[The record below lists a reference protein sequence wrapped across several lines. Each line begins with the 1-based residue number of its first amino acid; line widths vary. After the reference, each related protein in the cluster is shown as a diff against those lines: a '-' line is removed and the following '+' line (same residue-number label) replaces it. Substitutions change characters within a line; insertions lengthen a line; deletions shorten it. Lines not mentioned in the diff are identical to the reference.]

1 MSRIGLTPV
10 AVPSGVTIEIGD
22 QVLKAKGKLG
32 ELSLP
37 LVDEVEASVED
48 NELWIKPRDESLRAR
63 KLWGTFRSLAGNM
76 VEGVSE
82 GFKRQLE
89 INGVGYRANM
99 EGKTLVLQLG
109 YSHDVRY
116 PVPEGITITCET
128 QTEITVAGADKQLVG
143 SVASDI
149 RGFRPPEPYK
159 GKGVKYKEEQILR
172 KEGKKK

>member
-10 AVPSGVTIEIGD
+10 AVPNGVTIEIGD

-32 ELSLP
+32 ELTLP
-37 LVDEVEASVED
+37 LVDEVEAALED

-99 EGKTLVLQLG
+99 DGKTLVLQLG

-116 PVPEGITITCET
+116 PVPEGITITCES
-128 QTEITVAGADKQLVG
+128 QTEITISGADKQLVG
-143 SVASDI
+143 AVASDI

>member
-10 AVPSGVTIEIGD
+10 AVPNGVTIEIGD

-32 ELSLP
+32 ELTLP
-37 LVDEVEASVED
+37 LVDEVEAALED

-99 EGKTLVLQLG
+99 DGKTLVLQLG

-116 PVPEGITITCET
+116 PIPDGVEMKCERPTHISITGANKQQLGQIAA
-128 QTEITVAGADKQLVG
+128 EIRA
-143 SVASDI
+143 
-149 RGFRPPEPYK
+149 FRPPEPYK
-159 GKGVKYKEEQILR
+159 GKGIRYEGEHILR